1 MQNQQAGRVGDYV
14 TPTTAKSGT
23 SLGEKLKMAGAGGLL
38 LVAGVVGAFTYFKS
52 QKNVVLFENSTD
64 QAGELSLN
72 GKSYGSLPPHQ
83 HLRVE
88 LDAASYTLSFAAG
101 ATKLDEGT
109 LVVPEHA
116 SGLGTVGYR
125 AVYNLGGRK
134 GLAVVTKY
142 YGGSLKD
149 SVVPFES
156 SKRLVEV
163 PRAELANVDETFP
176 KSISVKKGQ
185 SYGSVVLVCHVDEE
199 KETVG
204 CPGW

>member
-1 MQNQQAGRVGDYV
+1 
-14 TPTTAKSGT
+14 
-23 SLGEKLKMAGAGGLL
+23 
-38 LVAGVVGAFTYFKS
+38 
-52 QKNVVLFENSTD
+52 VVLFENSAAV
-64 QAGELSLN
+64 AGELSLN
-72 GKSYGSLPPHQ
+72 GKPYGSIGPHQ

-101 ATKLDEGT
+101 STKIDEGT

-125 AVYNLGGRK
+125 GVYNLGGGK

-142 YGGSLKD
+142 YGGMMKD
-149 SVVPFES
+149 TVVPFDS
-156 SKRLVEV
+156 GKHLVEV
-163 PRAELANVDETFP
+163 PRAELASVDETFP
-176 KSISVKKGQ
+176 KSISVPKGQ
-185 SYGSVVLVCHVDEE
+185 SYGSVVHVCHVDEE